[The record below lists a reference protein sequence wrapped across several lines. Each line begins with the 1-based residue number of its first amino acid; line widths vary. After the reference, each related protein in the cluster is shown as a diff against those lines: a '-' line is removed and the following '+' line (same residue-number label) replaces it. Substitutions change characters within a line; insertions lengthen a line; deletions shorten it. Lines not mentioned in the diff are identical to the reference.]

1 MPGYIPLI
9 DSISQMCFDWNVEE
23 SENYRFPNNSANI
36 ALIAIPV
43 ERRAARLDEP
53 AFPRRRYV
61 RPVPKPGNRQRTGF
75 QGWTLCGEWSDG
87 KHGRLILRAAH

>member
-1 MPGYIPLI
+1 MDGAVLLPALGVWLSLGVLSRDAALAVEERDGGGMPGYIPLI

-53 AFPRRRYV
+53 AFP
-61 RPVPKPGNRQRTGF
+61 
-75 QGWTLCGEWSDG
+75 
-87 KHGRLILRAAH
+87 